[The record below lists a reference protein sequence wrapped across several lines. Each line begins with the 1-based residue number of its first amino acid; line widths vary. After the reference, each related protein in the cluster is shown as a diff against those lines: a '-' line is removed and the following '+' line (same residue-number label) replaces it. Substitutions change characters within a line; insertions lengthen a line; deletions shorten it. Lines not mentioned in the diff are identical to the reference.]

1 MFLRAAQRP
10 RSEVYYHVSHSVAL
24 QRGLQ
29 AALHAPLCHSECL
42 SLAPSVSPP
51 LPGFQHRGTR
61 RRWVPQMELKCL
73 VPQLSAMQI
82 ALSSDSISENS
93 QQSVLFDAF
102 FLFIS
107 CHDVIICGTAAA
119 SLVNVSDSHLLISL
133 SLSLSSSLCLYL
145 AEGLP
150 PLLHGLLQH
159 LQRSHTVSVF
169 VLLSRCREANCLR
182 GNTRHQGKLSR
193 PRSQKLLH
201 RHSEYTVNHT
211 CRKKQ

>member
-1 MFLRAAQRP
+1 MFLRAARRL

-42 SLAPSVSPP
+42 SLAPSVSPA
-51 LPGFQHRGTR
+51 LLGFQHRGTR
-61 RRWVPQMELKCL
+61 RWWVPQMELKCL

-82 ALSSDSISENS
+82 ALSTDSISENS

-133 SLSLSSSLCLYL
+133 FLSLSSSLCLYL

-169 VLLSRCREANCLR
+169 VLLSRCREANCLQ
-182 GNTRHQGKLSR
+182 GNARQQGNWTD
-193 PRSQKLLH
+193 P
-201 RHSEYTVNHT
+201 V
-211 CRKKQ
+211 RKTAAQTLWRYSKSHM